1 MRNKIKTF
9 LTILLAS
16 FFSVLIYF
24 FNEIVWAYRPFE
36 SGVFTT
42 GRLIFFI
49 FFFSIFIPMA
59 VIAKKFN
66 YEYYWVFP
74 IMGVNFFALSDFVG
88 RPNNY
93 LLYLLIPIFNL
104 FIIII
109 LLIDF
114 LKKIERHPA
123 KVVLLIIPVIS
134 NFYLIC
140 LAFKIKNENFISKVS
155 EAIIWILFIPTVVFL
170 FYCYI
175 GKPLI
180 EYRAC
185 IKDCESK
192 VYLLWDDYI
201 KEDCKSRCE
210 INYIRT
216 IE

>member
-1 MRNKIKTF
+1 MEEKLKTF
-9 LTILLAS
+9 LAILLAS

-24 FNEIVWAYRPFE
+24 FYVIIWISYPFE

-42 GRLIFFI
+42 GRLIFFG

-66 YEYYWVFP
+66 YEYYWAFP
-74 IMGVNFFALSDFVG
+74 IVGVNFFALSDFIG
-88 RPNNY
+88 RPNHY

-109 LLIDF
+109 LLTDF

-134 NFYLIC
+134 NFYLIY
-140 LAFKIKNENFISKVS
+140 LAFKIKNENFISKFS
-155 EAIIWILFIPTVVFL
+155 EVIIWILFTLTASFL

-185 IKDCESK
+185 IKECESK
-192 VYLLWDDYI
+192 SYLLWNDYL
-201 KEDCKSRCE
+201 KEDCKSKCE
-210 INYIRT
+210 INYIHT
-216 IE
+216 ID